1 MSNTLIDTHAHIFSH
16 EYENDL
22 ETVIKNSIASGVT
35 KIIIPN
41 INADS
46 ILPMIE
52 LCDAY
57 PGICFPAIGIHPTD
71 IESSPVEQIKCL
83 EKELLKRKFI
93 AIGETGIDL
102 YWDKSNLSNQIVALS
117 THIKLASSFDLPLI
131 IHSRNSFQET
141 IDTIVTHKKSNT
153 RGVFHCFSGTYKEA
167 CTIIE
172 SGFLLG
178 IGGTVTFK
186 NSTLPDILPLIDLK
200 NIVLETDSPYLAPIP
215 YRGKRNE
222 PAYIK
227 DIARKISDIYTIS
240 IDEVAKITTENAN
253 ILFNF

>member
-1 MSNTLIDTHAHIFSH
+1 MNNTLIDTHAHIFSL

-22 ETVIKNSIASGVT
+22 EAVIKNSIFAGVT

-41 INADS
+41 INTDS
-46 ILPMIE
+46 ILPMIK
-52 LCDAY
+52 LCEAY

-71 IESSPVEQIKCL
+71 IDSSPVEQIKCI
-83 EKELLKRKFI
+83 EKEILKRKFI

-102 YWDKSNLSNQIVALS
+102 YWDKSNLINQIIALS
-117 THIKLASSFDLPLI
+117 AHIELASSFDLPLI

-141 IDTIVTHKKSNT
+141 IDTIAAHKKNNT
-153 RGVFHCFSGTYKEA
+153 RGVFHCFSGTYEEA

-186 NSTLPDILPLIDLK
+186 NSNLPDILPLIDIK

-227 DIARKISDIYTIS
+227 DIAQKISDIYTIS

-253 ILFNF
+253 TLFNF